1 VRSFA
6 LLGSG
11 EFEPWSEAIDR
22 WMLEG
27 VARADGPVLI
37 LPTAS
42 APEGDDVFTMWA
54 DRGLRHFDAIGVP
67 AEAVP
72 LKTREDASR
81 PALVSKLDGAAFVYF
96 SGGNPAYLA
105 DVLVDTPFWRAV
117 VARIDQGLGY
127 AGCSAGIS
135 CLGDLAPDSAVRDF
149 SEDVW
154 HRGLRLFPGVSFG
167 PHWDMLESYVPGLQR
182 IIEDALPTGAFL
194 FAVDERTAAV
204 GDGRDWSVI
213 GLGKVHLRRGTEWS
227 EWSAGESFGAELLPE
242 PVSP

>member
-1 VRSFA
+1 MRSFA

-11 EFEPWSEAIDR
+11 EFEPWSEEVDR
-22 WMLEG
+22 WMLG
-27 VARADGPVLI
+27 RVVRPDGRVLI

-42 APEGDDVFTMWA
+42 APEGDEVFNMWA
-54 DRGLRHFDAIGVP
+54 NRGLRHFDALEIP
-67 AEAVP
+67 AEALP

-81 PALVSKLDGAAFVYF
+81 PGVVSKVEDAAFVYF

-105 DVLVDTPFWRAV
+105 DVLADSPFWRAV
-117 VARIDQGLGY
+117 VAGIDQGLGY

-149 SEDVW
+149 SQDVW

-167 PHWDMLESYVPGLQR
+167 PHWDMIDSYVPGLRR
-182 IIEDALPTGAFL
+182 IIEDALPRGSLL

-204 GDGRDWSVI
+204 GDGRTWTVM
-213 GLGKVHLRRGTEWS
+213 GLGKVHLRQDGEWR
-227 EWSAGESFGAELLPE
+227 EWASGESFQAELLPE
-242 PVSP
+242 GATA